1 MKNIITKLFT
11 AATAFLMSASAIAQ
25 TNGTLTFT
33 FTQVAHSPCYTG
45 TKNVLA
51 VWIQS
56 STGAFIKTKIRNAG
70 AGTKDHLP
78 TFATNSGGTANNCM
92 AAACNVVGATSGAT
106 LSSFGTKTIT
116 WDGTDATGALVPDGT
131 YKVTIQETWNH
142 GGTSTATKS
151 YTFVKGPNSDIQ
163 TPATDANFS
172 NVSLQWLPSAAGV
185 EENNALNGVTVYPN
199 PSTDGIFNIDYAK
212 ATSVKV
218 INMVGEAI
226 YTQDLVNESGTISVD
241 LTSFKNGLYF
251 IYITD
256 GVLTTERKIVL
267 NK

>member
-1 MKNIITKLFT
+1 MKKFMNKLTMAIAAVIIS
-11 AATAFLMSASAIAQ
+11 ATAFAQ
-25 TNGTLTFT
+25 TYGTLTFT

-45 TKNVLA
+45 NKNVLA

-56 STGAFIKTKIRNAG
+56 STGAFVKTKIRNAG

-78 TFATNSGGTANNCM
+78 TFATNSGGASSNCL
-92 AAACNVVGATSGAT
+92 AASCNVVGATSGAT

-116 WDGTDATGALVPDGT
+116 WDGTNASGVLVPDGT

-142 GGTSTATKS
+142 GSSTVTKS
-151 YTFVKGPNSDIQ
+151 FTFVKGPNSDIQ

-185 EENNALNGVTVYPN
+185 EENNALTGVSVYPN
-199 PSTDGIFNIDYAK
+199 PSTDGLFNIDYAK

-218 INMVGEAI
+218 VNTVGEQI
-226 YTQDLVNESGTISVD
+226 YTQDLVNESGTISID
-241 LTSFKNGLYF
+241 LTAFKNGLYF
-251 IYITD
+251 IYISD
-256 GVLTTERKIVL
+256 GILTTERKIVL

>member
-1 MKNIITKLFT
+1 MKNIFTKLSM
-11 AATAFLMSASAIAQ
+11 AAAAWILSASAIAQ

-56 STGAFIKTKIRNAG
+56 STGAFVKTKIRNAG

-78 TFATNSGGTANNCM
+78 TFATNSGGASSNCL
-92 AAACNVVGATSGAT
+92 AASCNVVGATSGAT

-116 WDGTDATGALVPDGT
+116 WDGTNASGVLVPDGT

-142 GGTSTATKS
+142 GSSTVLKS
-151 YTFVKGPNSDIQ
+151 FTFVKGPNSDSQ

-172 NVSLQWLPSAAGV
+172 NVSLNWLPSAAGV
-185 EENNALNGVTVYPN
+185 EENNALSGVTVYPN
-199 PSTDGIFNIDYAK
+199 PSANGFFNIDYAK

-218 INMVGEAI
+218 VNTVGEQI
-226 YTQDLVNESGTISVD
+226 YMQDLVNESGTISID

-267 NK
+267 DK

>member
-1 MKNIITKLFT
+1 MKTIVTKLSL
-11 AATAFLMSASAIAQ
+11 AVAGLILSANAIAQ
-25 TNGTLTFT
+25 SYGTLTFT

-56 STGAFIKTKIRNAG
+56 STGAFVKTKIRNAG

-78 TFATNSGGTANNCM
+78 TFATNSGGASSNCL
-92 AAACNVVGATSGAT
+92 AASCNVVGATSGAT

-116 WDGTDATGALVPDGT
+116 WDGTNASGVLVPDGT

-142 GGTSTATKS
+142 GSSTVTKS
-151 YTFVKGPNSDIQ
+151 FTFVKGPNSDIQ

-172 NVSLQWLPSAAGV
+172 NVSLQWLPSAVGV
-185 EENNALNGVTVYPN
+185 EENNALTGVSVYPN
-199 PSTDGIFNIDYAK
+199 PSTDGLFNIDYAK

-218 INMVGEAI
+218 VNTVGEQI
-226 YTQDLVNESGTISVD
+226 YTQVLVNESGTVCID

-251 IYITD
+251 IYISD
-256 GVLTTERKIVL
+256 GTLTTERKIVL

>member
-1 MKNIITKLFT
+1 MKNIITKLSMA
-11 AATAFLMSASAIAQ
+11 AATVILSASAIAQ

-33 FTQVAHSPCYTG
+33 FTQVTHSPCYTG
-45 TKNVLA
+45 SKNVLA
-51 VWIQS
+51 VWIQT
-56 STGAFIKTKIRNAG
+56 STGAFVKTKIRNAG
-70 AGTKDHLP
+70 GGTKDHLP
-78 TFATNSGGTANNCM
+78 TFATNSGGASNNCI
-92 AAACNVVGATSGAT
+92 AANCNVVGATSGAT

-172 NVSLQWLPSAAGV
+172 NVSLQWLPSGAGID
-185 EENNALNGVTVYPN
+185 ENNALTGVTVYPN
-199 PSTDGIFNIDYAK
+199 PSTDGLFNIDYAK

-218 INMVGEAI
+218 LNTVGEEI
-226 YTQDLVNESGTISVD
+226 YAQDLVNESGTISID

-251 IYITD
+251 IYISD
-256 GVLTTERKIVL
+256 GILTTERKIVL

>member
-1 MKNIITKLFT
+1 MKTIVKKSSML
-11 AATAFLMSASAIAQ
+11 AAAIVLSVSAFAQ
-25 TNGTLTFT
+25 SYGTLTFT

-45 TKNVLA
+45 SKNVLA

-56 STGAFIKTKIRNAG
+56 STGAFVKTKIRNAG
-70 AGTKDHLP
+70 VGTKDHLP
-78 TFATNSGGTANNCM
+78 TFATNSGGASSNCL
-92 AAACNVVGATSGAT
+92 AASCNVVGATSGAT
-106 LSSFGTKTIT
+106 LSNFGTKTIT
-116 WDGTDATGALVPDGT
+116 WDGTDATGTLVPDGT

-142 GGTSTATKS
+142 GSSTVLKS
-151 YTFVKGPNSDIQ
+151 FTFVKGPNSDSQ

-185 EENNALNGVTVYPN
+185 EENNALSGVTVYPN
-199 PSTDGIFNIDYAK
+199 PSANGFFNIDYTK

-218 INMVGEAI
+218 VNTVGEQI
-226 YTQDLVNESGTISVD
+226 YMQDLVNESGTISID

-267 NK
+267 DK